1 MKRIASILCLVI
13 SVTLAG
19 CNAGERR
26 PSWGVATEELTTCGC
41 IDVPPTPV
49 MPTAP
54 LNLDTYRWGTPLYRG
69 TLQSAWTTVLR
80 DPNNTG
86 RFMVWA
92 FDVRAQRVIFWATG
106 SFATSYSHFQQQ
118 KMDDL
123 LTLRGQML
131 PDFWEGGTDQ
141 YPRGPVDPGPGPGI
155 HDAVWLAAYKEYKSS
170 EEQLAPL
177 TGGAAP

>member
-1 MKRIASILCLVI
+1 MKRITSILCLLSSMI
-13 SVTLAG
+13 LAG
-19 CNAGERR
+19 CNVAERR
-26 PSWGVATEELTTCGC
+26 PSWGVATEEITSCAC
-41 IDVPPTPV
+41 IEVPATPV

-54 LNLDTYRWGTPLYRG
+54 MNLDSYRWGNALYPR
-69 TLQSAWTTVLR
+69 TAQSAWTTVLR

-92 FDVRAQRVIFWATG
+92 FDVRAQRALFWATG
-106 SFATSYSHFQQQ
+106 SFTNTYAHFQQQ
-118 KMDDL
+118 KMEDL
-123 LTLRGQML
+123 LTIRSQML

-155 HDAVWLAAYKEYKSS
+155 HDAVWMAAYKEYKSS
-170 EEQLAPL
+170 EEHLAPL